1 MRNDTRMRFIPRN
14 LWYYKSMLRFMECR
28 SYNEKNLIFI
38 FFFFC
43 SKAMKRASTDLLFI
57 RELMRLNDG
66 SWKKDCL

>member
-1 MRNDTRMRFIPRN
+1 
-14 LWYYKSMLRFMECR
+14 MECR

-38 FFFFC
+38 SFSFFC